1 MAVCFIII
9 VNGGNMDKKIFG
21 RVRDLDKNLEKEG
34 VDPAV
39 RAKIMEGGDQILN
52 TLNPK
57 IKAQWLAG
65 AMDRMDELLP
75 KDLRNRVREDS
86 ACCTGGK
93 RLEIM
98 KAIAKMNLPLEET
111 VKEIHKSRIFAHKVE
126 LDGKRINVDFGGSQC
141 VCSPKFAGRLVS
153 QTYCHC
159 CKGHVLRLMEVALQ
173 RKPLRGD
180 VVGSAC
186 SGTGTCRFE
195 VYLD

>member
-1 MAVCFIII
+1 MEE
-9 VNGGNMDKKIFG
+9 NMDKKIFG

-39 RAKIMEGGDQILN
+39 RAKIMEGGDQVLN

-57 IKAQWLAG
+57 IKAQWLAD
-65 AMDRMDELLP
+65 AMDRMDALLP
-75 KDLRNRVREDS
+75 EDLRFKVREDS

-98 KAIAKMNLPLEET
+98 KGIAKMNLPLEEA
-111 VKEIHKSRIFAHKVE
+111 VKEVHKSKIFAYKVE
-126 LDGKRINVDFGGSQC
+126 LDGNRINVDFGGSQC
-141 VCSPKFAGRLVS
+141 VCSPKFAGRNVS
-153 QTYCHC
+153 KTYCHC
-159 CKGHVLRLMEVALQ
+159 CKGHVLRLMEVGLG

-180 VVGSAC
+180 VVTSAC